1 MTTLPG
7 WLGTASTGAFCCSL
21 ERLDLSDNQLD
32 LRQVAL
38 PWQSQP
44 HQLRHGQG
52 PGLALPLPFP
62 LPLPL
67 SPPPL
72 CLSLARSLT
81 VYLDTGGSPCPWSS
95 LRYLSLRGV
104 RTNTVPHFLSSLHL
118 TELDLNYL
126 DIHDRGGGAI
136 ALAPPDTAPR
146 DDGDANDAALAY
158 LSPVNISV

>member
-1 MTTLPG
+1 MAVAATPAASRT
-7 WLGTASTGAFCCSL
+7 GTRSRSP
-21 ERLDLSDNQLD
+21 S
-32 LRQVAL
+32 
-38 PWQSQP
+38 
-44 HQLRHGQG
+44 
-52 PGLALPLPFP
+52 PFP
-62 LPLPL
+62 SPSP
-67 SPPPL
+67 SPFPPPSP
-72 CLSLARSLT
+72 LSLARSLAHC